1 MGFRPSPPT
10 SRNLQSQRKRK
21 RSLAEVTATPI
32 EEALVCD
39 HFGDYGMMSL
49 MMTVEI
55 RNAYLETRAPRG
67 FGYITLWH
75 TNFFA

>member
-21 RSLAEVTATPI
+21 RSLAEDMATPT

-39 HFGDYGMMSL
+39 HVADLNAGNFGMSL
-49 MMTVEI
+49 IMI
-55 RNAYLETRAPRG
+55 RNSYLETRGSWGLGEIVA
-67 FGYITLWH
+67 
-75 TNFFA
+75 